1 MEAKIS
7 LVFSAACL
15 LPLLI
20 FSGCTHGHCNRDGE
34 PAEVRGSRKVWVYK
48 YDNSKQCEP
57 KSGISEKEMASQL
70 LDIKIYSMKKQS
82 DGLSRVQVCGALTG
96 STNAY
101 EIKQKD
107 VPLAETLGFKK
118 WNF

>member
-1 MEAKIS
+1 MKFYIS
-7 LVFSAACL
+7 LCWLFL
-15 LPLLI
+15 LVI
-20 FSGCTHGHCNRDGE
+20 SGCSHGHCNKNGDPSVMNE
-34 PAEVRGSRKVWVYK
+34 MRKIWVYK

-57 KSGISEKEMASQL
+57 KTGVSEKEMASQL

-82 DGLSRVQVCGALTG
+82 DGQPRVQVCGALTG

-107 VPLAETLGFKK
+107 LPLAETLGFKK
-118 WNF
+118 WDF